1 MSLEAI
7 TKIRAVEEDMERSK
21 ADAKAQAQKLI
32 ADAEREGRSLL
43 QQGREKSADAAASAM
58 RKAEEQAAARREE
71 ILAQSVKAC
80 EQLTSDARA
89 RMDKAAQ
96 AIIERVVER

>member
-32 ADAEREGRSLL
+32 ADADQRLKEA
-43 QQGREKSADAAASAM
+43 KMAFANYYNPWF
-58 RKAEEQAAARREE
+58 KTFFEEYHY
-71 ILAQSVKAC
+71 
-80 EQLTSDARA
+80 
-89 RMDKAAQ
+89 
-96 AIIERVVER
+96 